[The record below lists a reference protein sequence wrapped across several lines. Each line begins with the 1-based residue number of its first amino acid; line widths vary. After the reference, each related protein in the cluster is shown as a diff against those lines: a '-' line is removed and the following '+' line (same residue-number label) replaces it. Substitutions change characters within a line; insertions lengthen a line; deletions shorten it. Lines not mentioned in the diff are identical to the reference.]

1 MRLKRGFKLNNND
14 KINILKESITQ
25 YYNNELGLKENLD
38 IKAAKK
44 IYDEYDELNSWL
56 EQLRYILDLDKDVVV
71 LKNA

>member
-1 MRLKRGFKLNNND
+1 MNNND

-44 IYDEYDELNSWL
+44 IYNEYEEVNNWL
-56 EQLRYILDLDKDVVV
+56 EDLRGFINLESEKVE
-71 LKNA
+71 LK

>member
-1 MRLKRGFKLNNND
+1 MNNND

-44 IYDEYDELNSWL
+44 IYDEYDEINSWL
-56 EQLRYILDLDKDVVV
+56 EDLRAILDLESEKIGDYK
-71 LKNA
+71 K

>member
-1 MRLKRGFKLNNND
+1 MNNND

-44 IYDEYDELNSWL
+44 IYDEYDEINSWL
-56 EQLRYILDLDKDVVV
+56 EQLRYIIDLDKEAVI
-71 LKNA
+71 LKK

>member
-1 MRLKRGFKLNNND
+1 MNNND

-56 EQLRYILDLDKDVVV
+56 ELLREKINPESEKVDLK
-71 LKNA
+71 

>member
-1 MRLKRGFKLNNND
+1 MNNND

-56 EQLRYILDLDKDVVV
+56 ESLRGIIDLERDAVV
-71 LKNA
+71 LRK

>member
-1 MRLKRGFKLNNND
+1 MNNND

-44 IYDEYDELNSWL
+44 IYDEYDEINSWL
-56 EQLRYILDLDKDVVV
+56 ESLRLVVNPESEK
-71 LKNA
+71 LEFKNK

>member
-1 MRLKRGFKLNNND
+1 MNNND

-44 IYDEYDELNSWL
+44 IYDEYEEIINWL
-56 EQLRYILDLDKDVVV
+56 EDLRGMLILTSENVEE
-71 LKNA
+71 LK

>member
-1 MRLKRGFKLNNND
+1 MNNND

-56 EQLRYILDLDKDVVV
+56 EQLRYILDLDKDAVV